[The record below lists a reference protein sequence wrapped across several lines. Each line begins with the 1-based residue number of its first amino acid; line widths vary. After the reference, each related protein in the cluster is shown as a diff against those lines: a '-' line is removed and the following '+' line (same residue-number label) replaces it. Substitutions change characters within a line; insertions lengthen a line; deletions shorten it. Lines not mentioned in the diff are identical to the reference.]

1 MPSKKVQK
9 IDENLLIERLAAFKP
24 EPLVKVERPLKT
36 QSQIEISSVIE
47 DDNTIDLAKSNF
59 LNILNNKDIQK
70 TCESTIRKYGVG
82 TCGPRAFYGTTD
94 VHLELEEHIAKF
106 LGMQESIV
114 YSYGFVA
121 ISSSIA
127 AYCKRS
133 DVVFTDTNCNIAI
146 QQGLQMAKCTIVYF
160 DHQQPETFAAA
171 VRQINEKEKDRKKR
185 ARKFLVVEGVSWK
198 TGKIL
203 PLPQFLKIA
212 EDNKIRVFLEESY
225 SIGVLGEKGKGL
237 MEHFNIE
244 PWRLDMIIATL
255 EAAIGSIGGF
265 CAGSHMTI
273 EHQRLSGSGYIF
285 SASLPTFLV
294 QACIESINLLEAKP
308 HHKLRKLSQNFQDI
322 LLDIGYEVQ
331 SDPLCPFK
339 VFNIKESGSDE
350 RKAKE
355 IKIYDYCKQKGLY
368 LILKEYGLLIN
379 LNVNLYDDKK
389 KFEKIEQIL
398 RNVHEKVKLEN

>member
-1 MPSKKVQK
+1 MPSRKPQK
-9 IDENLLIERLAAFKP
+9 IDEALLAERLAAFEP
-24 EPLVKVERPLKT
+24 EPLIKPPKSK
-36 QSQIEISSVIE
+36 QQIEIPAVQE
-47 DDNTIDLAKSNF
+47 DENTIDLAKTNF
-59 LNILNNKDIQK
+59 LDLLNNEDIKQR
-70 TCESTIRKYGVG
+70 CEATIRKYGVG

-127 AYCKRS
+127 AYCKKN
-133 DVVFTDTNCNIAI
+133 DVVFTDFNCNVAI
-146 QQGLQMAKCTIVYF
+146 QQGLQMAKSKVVYF
-160 DHQQPETFAAA
+160 DHQQPQSFADC
-171 VRQINEKEKDRKKR
+171 VKNVLEKEKETKR
-185 ARKFLVVEGVSWK
+185 TSRKFLVVEGVSWK

-203 PLPQFLKIA
+203 DLPEFLKIA
-212 EDNKIRVFLEESY
+212 EENKIRVFLEESY
-225 SIGVLGEKGKGL
+225 SIGILGENGKGL

-294 QACIESINLLEAKP
+294 QACIESINMLDAKP
-308 HHKLRKLSQNFQDI
+308 HHKLRKLSHNFHDT
-322 LLDIGYEVQ
+322 LTEIGFQVQ
-331 SDPLCPFK
+331 SDPDCPFK
-339 VFNIKESGSDE
+339 VFNVNERDDAVRRTKDE
-350 RKAKE
+350 QVHE
-355 IKIYDYCKQKGLY
+355 YCRLNGLHF
-368 LILKEYGLLIN
+368 ILDEDAMRIN
-379 LNVNLYDDKK
+379 LNVKLGDDPTKY
-389 KFEKIEQIL
+389 Q
-398 RNVHEKVKLEN
+398 KVEELLKNALKSVAS